1 MIQSKANAILE
12 TTISDIEKNGLDAE
26 KVATILRD
34 IRPMALT
41 EKDPLLTRA
50 IRLTYEH
57 LEENKDFELECLEES
72 ENASENL
79 VYFLQLWIQ
88 SENKY
93 NRDEIREFADALTE
107 MA

>member
-1 MIQSKANAILE
+1 MRQSKANEILE
-12 TTISDIEKNGLDAE
+12 NTISDIEKNGLEAE
-26 KVATILRD
+26 KVAAVLRD
-34 IRPMALT
+34 VRPMALT

-57 LEENKDFELECLEES
+57 LEENNDFELECLEES
-72 ENASENL
+72 DSPSENL